1 MTLLHEFG
9 QCRLDDLCA
18 GFGRLGGAEAPDRWF
33 LCAGMPRGSIWQ
45 SVPWDGLSR
54 CSGLFGMFAGTLLI
68 GACLGIG
75 HIASL
80 MVIARDF
87 RHCMSAVTGIYTAAL
102 HVGMLLTGALEAP
115 LAPLVGWRFALAS
128 RAWLALLLAA
138 LSLVLVVTGGVLT
151 RSRHRL

>member
-1 MTLLHEFG
+1 
-9 QCRLDDLCA
+9 
-18 GFGRLGGAEAPDRWF
+18 
-33 LCAGMPRGSIWQ
+33 
-45 SVPWDGLSR
+45 
-54 CSGLFGMFAGTLLI
+54 MFAGTLLI

-87 RHCMSAVTGIYTAAL
+87 RHCMGAVTGIYTAAL

-115 LAPLVGWRFALAS
+115 LAPLVGWRLALAS